1 MAATILDGKALAQA
15 RRAQIQEEV
24 ARFRAETGIPPGLAV
39 VLVGDDPASR
49 IYVRNKE
56 RACQAVGIAS
66 EQHHLPSS
74 TSQAQLLSLIDRLN
88 RDPRIH
94 GILVQLPLP
103 PHIDERAVIEAIHP
117 AKDVDGFHPANVARL
132 VLNQE
137 GLRPCTPAGILALL
151 DHAGVPLAGTEA
163 VVVGRSNIVGKPL
176 AMMLLHR
183 DATVTLCHSR
193 TRDLAA
199 VCRRAD
205 LVVAAVGRAE
215 LIRGDWI
222 KPGAAVIDVG
232 INRQPDGSL
241 KGDVAFDEAV
251 QVAGAIT
258 PVPGGVGPMTITMLL
273 ENTLQAARQLA
284 AGPSEAT
291 R

>member
-1 MAATILDGKALAQA
+1 VPGPAPFTDRPAQ
-15 RRAQIQEEV
+15 
-24 ARFRAETGIPPGLAV
+24 PGSPHPRHP
-39 VLVGDDPASR
+39 GPA
-49 IYVRNKE
+49 
-56 RACQAVGIAS
+56 
-66 EQHHLPSS
+66 
-74 TSQAQLLSLIDRLN
+74 
-88 RDPRIH
+88 
-94 GILVQLPLP
+94 PLP

-251 QVAGAIT
+251 QVAAAIT

>member
-94 GILVQLPLP
+94 GILVQLPCRP
-103 PHIDERAVIEAIHP
+103 TSMSGPS
-117 AKDVDGFHPANVARL
+117 
-132 VLNQE
+132 
-137 GLRPCTPAGILALL
+137 LRPSTRPRTWTASTRPTWPAW
-151 DHAGVPLAGTEA
+151 
-163 VVVGRSNIVGKPL
+163 
-176 AMMLLHR
+176 
-183 DATVTLCHSR
+183 C
-193 TRDLAA
+193 
-199 VCRRAD
+199 
-205 LVVAAVGRAE
+205 
-215 LIRGDWI
+215 
-222 KPGAAVIDVG
+222 
-232 INRQPDGSL
+232 
-241 KGDVAFDEAV
+241 
-251 QVAGAIT
+251 
-258 PVPGGVGPMTITMLL
+258 
-273 ENTLQAARQLA
+273 
-284 AGPSEAT
+284 
-291 R
+291 